1 MREITNQ
8 DRADRARHAVTAY
21 TSTILTSRPG
31 NDAWQLALA
40 GQHAAERFAQATRRS
55 PKEHTLLDAEHA
67 CEVIGDLVG
76 DLFHLFRAADERA
89 QAEDLAAAVLSLI
102 RPGRTTAARDLAFL
116 TKTAPGT
123 YVVAETAA
131 AALTAAAVL
140 YELDVDALLRQACGR
155 FAQEVEDEIDDI
167 EPPF

>member
-21 TSTILTSRPG
+21 TSAILTARPG
-31 NDAWQLALA
+31 NDGWQLALA

-55 PKEHTLLDAEHA
+55 PEEHTLIDAKHA
-67 CEVIGDLVG
+67 HEVIGDLIG

-89 QAEDLAAAVLSLI
+89 QTDDLAAAVLSLI
-102 RPGRTTAARDLAFL
+102 QPGRTTAARDLTFL

-140 YELDVDALLRQACGR
+140 YELDVDALLRQACDR
-155 FAQEVEDEIDDI
+155 FVQDIDDELDNI